1 MKLFVDSS
9 SKYLYIDVI
18 DNDLKYSFSRLG
30 KNDHSEMLVS
40 SLEEYLKELK
50 YTVNDIE
57 EVYIGR
63 GPGSYTGV
71 RISGTFGKTISFIK
85 NLKFY
90 SFSSLDY
97 LLSSYL
103 EKDGKYIAAIDAKKN
118 HSYLKVINVVNG
130 KVEVVLDETFSHNE
144 IFENY
149 PDYIVITP
157 NEINGNV
164 NNILKYNLYQE
175 EDNLEYSP
183 NYIRSE
189 FN

>member
-9 SKYLYIDVI
+9 SKYLYLDVLH
-18 DNDLKYSFSRLG
+18 NNEVFSFNRLG
-30 KNDHSEMLVS
+30 KNDHSEMLLT
-40 SLEEYLKELK
+40 SLEEYLKELN
-50 YTVNDIE
+50 YQPTDIE

-71 RISGTFGKTISFIK
+71 RISGTFGKTFSFIK
-85 NLKFY
+85 NIKLF

-97 LLSSYL
+97 LLSPYF
-103 EKDGKYIAAIDAKKN
+103 EKDGKYIAQIDAKKN
-118 HSYLKVINVVNG
+118 HSYLKAIVVEN
-130 KVEVVLDETFSHNE
+130 KQVKVVLEETFGHNDILE
-144 IFENY
+144 
-149 PDYIVITP
+149 DYKDFKIISPT
-157 NEINGNV
+157 EQNGNIL
-164 NNILKYNLYQE
+164 NILKYNIYQE